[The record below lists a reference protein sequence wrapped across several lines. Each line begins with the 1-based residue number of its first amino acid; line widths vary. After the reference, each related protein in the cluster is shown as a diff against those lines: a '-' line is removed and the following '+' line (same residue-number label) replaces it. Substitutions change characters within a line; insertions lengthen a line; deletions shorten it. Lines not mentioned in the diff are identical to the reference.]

1 MAVKSKFVVAAN
13 NAAVA
18 AKSTAVILSE
28 SIAPGMD
35 GGGNLWIVFRGSEG
49 KGTGQQEVPVE
60 QLSDLLT
67 VVGNMVENGAPEE
80 DDLTAAEMF
89 TRTFALREAPEGKT
103 GQYCTFRLNSGKGAK
118 PVTIPLAD
126 LPLFFN
132 TLKLSLPAALR
143 SAKAIKGI
151 SEAVLTG
158 AEQLASDIE
167 SLD

>member
-1 MAVKSKFVVAAN
+1 MSAKSKFTVAAN
-13 NAAVA
+13 SNAVA

-35 GGGNLWIVFRGSEG
+35 GDGNLWIVFRGSEG

-67 VVGNMVENGAPEE
+67 VVGNMVENGAPDEE
-80 DDLTAAEMF
+80 ELSAADMF
-89 TRTFALREAPEGKT
+89 TRTFALRDAPEGKT

-126 LPLFFN
+126 LGTFFN
-132 TLKLSLPAALR
+132 TLKLSLPTALR

-151 SEAVLTG
+151 SEGVVSA
-158 AEQLASDIE
+158 ANQLAYDIE
-167 SLD
+167 NLG

>member
-1 MAVKSKFVVAAN
+1 MSAKSRFTVAAN
-13 NAAVA
+13 STAAA
-18 AKSTAVILSE
+18 HKSTAAIVSE

-35 GGGNLWIVFRGSEG
+35 SDGNLWIVFRGSEG
-49 KGTGQQEVPVE
+49 KGTGQQEVPAE

-67 VVGNMVENGAPEE
+67 VVGNMVENGSPDEE
-80 DDLTAAEMF
+80 ELSAADMF

-126 LPLFFN
+126 LPVFFN
-132 TLKLSLPAALR
+132 TLKLSLPTALR

-151 SEAVLTG
+151 SQEVITG
-158 AEQLASDIE
+158 AEQLAHAIE
-167 SLD
+167 NLD